1 MKIELNKIYNMDC
14 IEGMKTLPDNCVD
27 LTVTSPPYDDMRA
40 YDSGDIFSWSKCE
53 EVIKQLYRVTKEGG
67 TVVWIVADSVHN
79 GDESGTSFWQ
89 ALAFKRL
96 GFKLKDTMIYI
107 KNGGINAGALNAYQ
121 QKFEYMFVFTKGKQK
136 TYNLIKDRP
145 NKYVEDRIKKKK
157 QKDGTYKEQHF
168 KAEKYGV
175 RYNYWIYDTGSGK
188 STLLQHLN
196 GLLKPESGDIFFED
210 ENIWASKENVRKC
223 RFGVGLC
230 FQYPE
235 HQLFEST
242 VFEDIAFGP
251 KNMGL
256 SESEIKERVLESI
269 KFVGL
274 TEDYLEKSPFDLSG
288 GEKRRVAIAGVI
300 SMKPKVLVLDEPT
313 AGLDPV
319 GKNDLLNLIK
329 HYNQTTGS
337 TVIFVSH
344 NMDDV
349 ALVANRV
356 LVLSDGEIV
365 MNGSVDEVYSRGSE
379 LLKLGLDVPEITRV
393 LLKLSRE
400 GFDVP
405 TDVYTVNDAKEKL
418 VEFLKRGKKNG

>member
-1 MKIELNKIYNMDC
+1 MSVLSVKNLEY
-14 IEGMKTLPDNCVD
+14 
-27 LTVTSPPYDDMRA
+27 A
-40 YDSGDIFSWSKCE
+40 YSK
-53 EVIKQLYRVTKEGG
+53 G
-67 TVVWIVADSVHN
+67 TPFQI
-79 GDESGTSFWQ
+79 
-89 ALAFKRL
+89 
-96 GFKLKDTMIYI
+96 
-107 KNGGINAGALNAYQ
+107 GAL
-121 QKFEYMFVFTKGKQK
+121 KGVSVDF
-136 TYNLIKDRP
+136 NLGEI
-145 NKYVEDRIKKKK
+145 V
-157 QKDGTYKEQHF
+157 
-168 KAEKYGV
+168 GV
-175 RYNYWIYDTGSGK
+175 IGHTGSGK

-196 GLLKPESGDIFFED
+196 GLLKPESGEILFED
-210 ENIWASKENVRKC
+210 ENIWSSKESVRKC

-274 TEDYLEKSPFDLSG
+274 TEDYLNKSPFDLSG

-319 GKNDLLNLIK
+319 GKNDLLDLIK
-329 HYNQTTGS
+329 SYNKTTNS

-349 ALVANRV
+349 ALIADRV
-356 LVLSDGEIV
+356 LVLSDGNIV
-365 MNGSVDEVYSRGSE
+365 MNGTVPEVYSKGSE

-393 LLKLSRE
+393 FLKLHE
-400 GFDVP
+400 AGFDVP
-405 TDVYTVNDAKEKL
+405 TDVYTVSDGKEKL
-418 VEFLKRGKKNG
+418 LEFLKRGKING

>member
-1 MKIELNKIYNMDC
+1 MSVLSVKNLKYEYSKGTPFQIGALK
-14 IEGMKTLPDNCVD
+14 GVSVD
-27 LTVTSPPYDDMRA
+27 
-40 YDSGDIFSWSKCE
+40 F
-53 EVIKQLYRVTKEGG
+53 
-67 TVVWIVADSVHN
+67 
-79 GDESGTSFWQ
+79 ESGE
-89 ALAFKRL
+89 
-96 GFKLKDTMIYI
+96 I
-107 KNGGINAGALNAYQ
+107 
-121 QKFEYMFVFTKGKQK
+121 V
-136 TYNLIKDRP
+136 
-145 NKYVEDRIKKKK
+145 
-157 QKDGTYKEQHF
+157 
-168 KAEKYGV
+168 GV
-175 RYNYWIYDTGSGK
+175 IGHTGSGK

-196 GLLKPESGDIFFED
+196 GLLKPESGEVFFQN
-210 ENIWASKENVRKC
+210 ENIWSSKENVRKC

-242 VFEDIAFGP
+242 VYEDVAFGP

-256 SESEIKERVLESI
+256 SENEIKESVLESI

-319 GKNDLLNLIK
+319 GKNDLLDLIK
-329 HYNQTTGS
+329 HYNKTTGS

-349 ALVANRV
+349 ALVADRV
-356 LVLSDGEIV
+356 LVLSEGNIV
-365 MNGSVDEVYSRGSE
+365 MSGTVEEVYSKGDE

-393 LLKLSRE
+393 LLKLKE
-400 GFDVP
+400 NGYDVP
-405 TDVYTVNDAKEKL
+405 TDVYTVKQAAEKL
-418 VEFLKRGKKNG
+418 IEFLKRGQING